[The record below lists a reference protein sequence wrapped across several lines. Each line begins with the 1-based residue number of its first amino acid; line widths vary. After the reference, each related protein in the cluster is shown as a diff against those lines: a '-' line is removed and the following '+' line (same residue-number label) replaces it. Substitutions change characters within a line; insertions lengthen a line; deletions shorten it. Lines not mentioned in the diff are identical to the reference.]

1 MSDNEVIDEQKE
13 TNYAFGKK
21 FKYTLDSDEE
31 DDEVDAEKY
40 NIDNKA
46 IDGTEKCTIEFDGDI
61 KITPFNMDEELE
73 DGHFDK
79 EGTYIFK
86 KESNSLKDN
95 WLDNINWDRIQ
106 QDKNEKVSE
115 SDDDDDDKSLSEN
128 KINEFYK
135 EIIKLINP
143 GESIQRAIQR
153 YGKECNTY
161 RKGQK
166 RKLDNKNNSNKSEN
180 NESKEKM
187 LKLISFA
194 DKIMQTG
201 DMDIYERTL
210 EYFQLKVNQ
219 SKASKQSTT
228 FDMFSDDFDVKNS
241 LPSTSTTKLVVDKVQ
256 WQYKW
261 EDKEDAVVY
270 GPYSSEDMLAW
281 VNQGFFENGV
291 FVRKLDSDDSK
302 FYNSKRID
310 FELYI

>member
-1 MSDNEVIDEQKE
+1 MSDEEAQDEQKE

-21 FKYTLDSDEE
+21 FKHTLDSDEE

-40 NIDNKA
+40 NIIDNEA
-46 IDGTEKCTIEFDGDI
+46 IEGTERSTIEFDGDI
-61 KITPFNMDEELE
+61 KITPFNMDEELQ

-86 KESNSLKDN
+86 KEANSLKDN

-106 QDKNEKVSE
+106 QDKNENISE
-115 SDDDDDDKSLSEN
+115 SDDEDNDLSET
-128 KINEFYK
+128 KIKEFYE
-135 EIIKLINP
+135 EIIKLIHP
-143 GESIQRAIQR
+143 GESIQKAIQR
-153 YGKECNTY
+153 YGKEGNTY

-166 RKLDNKNNSNKSEN
+166 RKHNTEKNSNSEN
-180 NESKEKM
+180 NELKEKM

-201 DMDIYERTL
+201 DMDIYERTY
-210 EYFQLKVNQ
+210 EYFQLKLNKMKE
-219 SKASKQSTT
+219 STQSTS
-228 FDMFSDDFDVKNS
+228 FDMFSDNFDVKTTIP
-241 LPSTSTTKLVVDKVQ
+241 LPSTSKLENEKVQ

-261 EDKEDAVVY
+261 EDKDDAVVY

-281 VNQGFFENGV
+281 ANQGFFENGV
-291 FVRKLDSDDSK
+291 FVRKLDSTDSK

-310 FELYI
+310 FELYV